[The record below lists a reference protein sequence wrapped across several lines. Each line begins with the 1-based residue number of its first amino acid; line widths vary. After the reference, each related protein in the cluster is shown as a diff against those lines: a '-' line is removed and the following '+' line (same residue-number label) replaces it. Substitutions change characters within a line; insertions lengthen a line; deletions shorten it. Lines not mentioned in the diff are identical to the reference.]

1 MAASNT
7 PGGITAAAGCEQQ
20 TRGHRGQLQK
30 QPSVTSMSSG
40 SGGGGSGYSSAER
53 TLKIGVL
60 GTKGVGKTGIFSMDG
75 GIISIVL

>member
-1 MAASNT
+1 
-7 PGGITAAAGCEQQ
+7 
-20 TRGHRGQLQK
+20 
-30 QPSVTSMSSG
+30 MSSG